1 MPYTI
6 RVLTMALVA
15 CFTVALVPVSALANS
30 EAVETGRL
38 LAILLDSGRVVVGA
52 NQALI
57 NDKDKG
63 DKGFTPDAFEKQLQA
78 KFKERSGVDLTN
90 LAGASI
96 PQQAKTLL
104 PALVASS
111 KTAVANNQ
119 AAINKKGT
127 AFKGFTPAHYGTQAA
142 AQFTENSGVYLKQT
156 TTDALLRNP
165 KNKADDYE
173 AEALKK
179 FADPSYP
186 RQGEKTISETTA
198 DGKAVRLLLPL
209 FYGKACLSCHGE
221 PKGQPDISGYK
232 KEGAKEG
239 DLGGAIS
246 VKVPLK

>member
-1 MPYTI
+1 M
-6 RVLTMALVA
+6 
-15 CFTVALVPVSALANS
+15 
-30 EAVETGRL
+30 ETGRL

-63 DKGFTPDAFEKQLQA
+63 DKGFTPEAFAKQLQG

-90 LAGASI
+90 LADASV

-104 PALVASS
+104 PALVESS
-111 KTAVANNQ
+111 KKAVANNQ
-119 AAINKKGT
+119 EAINKKGT

-142 AQFTENSGVYLKQT
+142 AQFSENTGVYLKQT

-173 AEALKK
+173 AETLKK
-179 FADPSYP
+179 FADASYP
-186 RQGEKTISETTA
+186 RQGEKTISATTP
-198 DGKAVRLLLPL
+198 DGKFVRLLLPL

-221 PKGQPDISGYK
+221 PKGQSDISGYK
-232 KEGAKEG
+232 KARK
-239 DLGGAIS
+239 
-246 VKVPLK
+246 KVIWVALLALRSH

>member
-6 RVLTMALVA
+6 RAFTMALVT
-15 CFTVALVPVSALANS
+15 CVTVALLPLSALANS

-52 NQALI
+52 NQVLI

-63 DKGFTPDAFEKQLQA
+63 DKGFTPDVFEKQLQA
-78 KFKERSGVDLTN
+78 KFKERSGVDLKN

-104 PALVASS
+104 PALVGSS

-142 AQFTENSGVYLKQT
+142 A
-156 TTDALLRNP
+156 
-165 KNKADDYE
+165 
-173 AEALKK
+173 
-179 FADPSYP
+179 
-186 RQGEKTISETTA
+186 
-198 DGKAVRLLLPL
+198 
-209 FYGKACLSCHGE
+209 
-221 PKGQPDISGYK
+221 
-232 KEGAKEG
+232 
-239 DLGGAIS
+239 
-246 VKVPLK
+246 

>member
-6 RVLTMALVA
+6 RAFTMALVT
-15 CFTVALVPVSALANS
+15 CVTVALLPLSALANS

-63 DKGFTPDAFEKQLQA
+63 DKGFTPDVFEKQLQA
-78 KFKERSGVDLTN
+78 KFKERSGVDLKN

-104 PALVASS
+104 PSLVGSS

-156 TTDALLRNP
+156 TMDALLRNP

-179 FADPSYP
+179 FADASYP

-198 DGKAVRLLLPL
+198 DGRFVRLLLPL

-221 PKGQPDISGYK
+221 PKGEPDISGYK

>member
-1 MPYTI
+1 MQPTVI
-6 RVLTMALVA
+6 SFLTALLT
-15 CFTVALVPVSALANS
+15 CLMLALSPLSAFANP

-78 KFKERSGVDLTN
+78 KFKERSGVDLAN

-96 PQQAKTLL
+96 PQQAKTVL
-104 PALVASS
+104 PALVGSS

-119 AAINKKGT
+119 EAINKKGT

-142 AQFTENSGVYLKQT
+142 TQFTENSGVYLKQT

-173 AEALKK
+173 ATVLKK
-179 FADPSYP
+179 FADASYP
-186 RQGEKTISETTA
+186 RQGEKTISETSS
-198 DGKAVRLLLPL
+198 DGKSL
-209 FYGKACLSCHGE
+209 
-221 PKGQPDISGYK
+221 
-232 KEGAKEG
+232 
-239 DLGGAIS
+239 
-246 VKVPLK
+246 